1 MLASSLNS
9 AIELATT
16 TDDAPNA
23 HSRKGKRGWESEPL
37 AIPCVTYN
45 VDLIL
50 AGETTRDALSPQ
62 RATNGI
68 VFEQFREAVAVC
80 PLAVDNLRSP

>member
-1 MLASSLNS
+1 M
-9 AIELATT
+9 ATT

-23 HSRKGKRGWESEPL
+23 HSRKGNRGWESEL
-37 AIPCVTYN
+37 FAISCVTYN

-50 AGETTRDALSPQ
+50 AGETTRDALAPQ
-62 RATNGI
+62 GATNDI

-80 PLAVDNLRSP
+80 PLAVDKLGSP